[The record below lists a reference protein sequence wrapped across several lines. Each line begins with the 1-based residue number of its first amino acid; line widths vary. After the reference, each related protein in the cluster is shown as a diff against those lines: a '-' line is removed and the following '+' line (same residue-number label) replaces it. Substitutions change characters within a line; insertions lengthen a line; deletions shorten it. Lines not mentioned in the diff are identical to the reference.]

1 MTVHFV
7 SLIAVLCKWMC
18 ECAISF
24 HWLSFL
30 TENRRIVYLWMF
42 NSISY
47 FNVPCLSASQNAVF
61 ITCHSAYAIV
71 LFFFIIFLFLVKLL
85 FIFLVNVNCRRWV
98 CGNRKPSS
106 AEGFLYFLDNMDL
119 WVEFW
124 KFFLSAFKYL
134 LGLMYISL
142 WNFRKVMYS
151 NWT

>member
-71 LFFFIIFLFLVKLL
+71 QLFSIIFI
-85 FIFLVNVNCRRWV
+85 IFLVNVNCRRWV

-106 AEGFLYFLDNMDL
+106 TEGFLYFLDNGMDL

-124 KFFLSAFKYL
+124 KFVSKCFQVFTWPYV
-134 LGLMYISL
+134 YISL